1 MTRRN
6 GLHGTAYTKLMT
18 EQSLREIRTLR
29 PPRQPVLPSQATLE
43 ARALYAQAQLCPRRQ
58 QRQQE
63 AVRAFEKASQAIN
76 AKLDEKAK
84 GGRPSSRMGRLN
96 VERRR
101 DE

>member
-1 MTRRN
+1 MSTRK

-43 ARALYAQAQLCPRRQ
+43 ARALYEQARLDPRRA
-58 QRQQE
+58 QRQA
-63 AVRAFEKASQAIN
+63 AVQAAFEQASQAIN
-76 AKLDEKAK
+76 ARIVRHEK
-84 GGRPSSRMGRLN
+84 GGRPSKRMPPLN

-101 DE
+101 EP